1 VPDWH
6 VPCFVSGVAQRKT
19 RYESA
24 LPRGEASM
32 LVFQTTFAME
42 SEISRTRLVERVFRL
57 RALGLGLGFLA
68 VAGVFLDHG
77 APPWAWTLLAI
88 DGFLWPHL
96 ARQFA
101 LHGTDPER
109 AEINNLL
116 IDSAMGGLWIA
127 LMQFSVVPSAVLVVM
142 LAVDK
147 ISVGGWRLLGHAFSL
162 QVAAC
167 ALAAAV
173 NDFAFEPESSMR
185 SVLMSLPYLAG
196 YPAAIAAAT
205 FALARRTSRHNRML
219 ARQTRVDAATGLLNR
234 PSWEAAV
241 ESELRRFRRGGASAS
256 LMMIDIDHF
265 KTINDRYGH
274 LAGDEVIR
282 VAARVIQGC
291 IRDMDVPGRYGGD
304 EFGLLLV
311 HTGTHAAHVAAERIR
326 QRLAETGFE
335 RAPDLRCTL
344 SIGIASATR
353 AMEDVHAWISE
364 ADAALYQA
372 KTLGRNRIVRL

>member
-1 VPDWH
+1 
-6 VPCFVSGVAQRKT
+6 
-19 RYESA
+19 
-24 LPRGEASM
+24 M
-32 LVFQTTFAME
+32 LVLQTTLTME

-57 RALGLGLGFLA
+57 RALGLSLGFFA
-68 VAGVFLDHG
+68 VAGALLDHG

-101 LHGTDPER
+101 RNATDPER

-116 IDSAMGGLWIA
+116 IDSAMGGVWIA
-127 LMQFSVVPSAVLVVM
+127 LMHFSIVPSALLLVM

-147 ISVGGWRLLGHAFSL
+147 ISVGGWRLLGHAFAL

-167 ALAAAV
+167 ALTAAATG
-173 NDFAFEPESSMR
+173 FAFEPVTSMR
-185 SVLMSLPYLAG
+185 SILLALPFLVG
-196 YPAAIAAAT
+196 YPMAIAAAT
-205 FALARRTSRHNRML
+205 FALARRASRHNRML
-219 ARQTRVDAATGLLNR
+219 ARQTRVDASTGILNR

-241 ESELRRFRRGGASAS
+241 ESELRRVKRGGASAS

-282 VAARVIQGC
+282 STASVIQGC
-291 IRDMDVPGRYGGD
+291 IREMDVPGRYGGD

-326 QRLAETGFE
+326 QRLAETVFE
-335 RAPDLRCTL
+335 RAPDVRCTL
-344 SIGIASATR
+344 SIGIATATR

-364 ADAALYQA
+364 ADSALYQA

>member
-1 VPDWH
+1 
-6 VPCFVSGVAQRKT
+6 
-19 RYESA
+19 
-24 LPRGEASM
+24 M
-32 LVFQTTFAME
+32 LVLQTTLTME
-42 SEISRTRLVERVFRL
+42 SDNSRSRLGEHIFRL
-57 RALGLGLGFLA
+57 RVLGLGLGFFA
-68 VAGVFLDHG
+68 VGGVLLDHG
-77 APPWAWTLLAI
+77 APPWVWTLLAI
-88 DGFLWPHL
+88 DAFLWPHI
-96 ARQFA
+96 ARRFA

-116 IDSAMGGLWIA
+116 IDSAMGGVWIA
-127 LMQFSVVPSAVLVVM
+127 LMRFSIVPSALLLVM
-142 LAVDK
+142 LTVDK
-147 ISVGGWRLLGHAFSL
+147 ISVGGWRLCGRAFAL

-167 ALAAAV
+167 ALTAAA

-185 SVLMSLPYLAG
+185 STLMAMPFLAG
-196 YPAAIAAAT
+196 YPMAIAAAT
-205 FALARRTSRHNRML
+205 FALARRASRQNRML
-219 ARQTRVDAATGLLNR
+219 TRQTRVDASTGILNR

-241 ESELRRFRRGGASAS
+241 ESELRRFKRGGASAS

-282 VAARVIQGC
+282 TAASVIQGC
-291 IRDMDVPGRYGGD
+291 IREMDVPGRYGGD

-326 QRLAETGFE
+326 QRLAETVFD
-335 RAPDLRCTL
+335 RAPDVRCTL

-364 ADAALYQA
+364 ADSALYQA
-372 KTLGRNRIVRL
+372 KTLGRNRIVRH

>member
-1 VPDWH
+1 
-6 VPCFVSGVAQRKT
+6 
-19 RYESA
+19 
-24 LPRGEASM
+24 
-32 LVFQTTFAME
+32 ME

-57 RALGLGLGFLA
+57 RAFGLGLGLVA

-77 APPWAWTLLAI
+77 MPPWAWTLLAI
-88 DGFLWPHL
+88 EALLWPHL

-109 AEINNLL
+109 AEVNNLL
-116 IDSAMGGLWIA
+116 IDSAMGGVWIA
-127 LMQFSVVPSAVLVVM
+127 LMQFSIVPSALLVVM

-147 ISVGGWRLLGHAFSL
+147 ISVGGWRLLGHAFAL

-167 ALAAAV
+167 ALTAAA
-173 NDFAFEPESSMR
+173 NGFAFEPESSMR
-185 SVLMSLPYLAG
+185 SILLSLPFLAA
-196 YPAAIAAAT
+196 YPLAIAAAT
-205 FALARRTSRHNRML
+205 FALARRASRHNRML

-241 ESELRRFRRGGASAS
+241 ENELRRFKRGGASAS

-282 VAARVIQGC
+282 IAAAVIQSC
-291 IRDMDVPGRYGGD
+291 IREMDVPGRYGGD

-311 HTGTHAAHVAAERIR
+311 HTGTHAALVAAERIR
-326 QRLAETGFE
+326 QRLAETAFE
-335 RAPDLRCTL
+335 RAPDVRCTL
-344 SIGIASATR
+344 SIGIASATL

-372 KTLGRNRIVRL
+372 KTQGRNRIVRL